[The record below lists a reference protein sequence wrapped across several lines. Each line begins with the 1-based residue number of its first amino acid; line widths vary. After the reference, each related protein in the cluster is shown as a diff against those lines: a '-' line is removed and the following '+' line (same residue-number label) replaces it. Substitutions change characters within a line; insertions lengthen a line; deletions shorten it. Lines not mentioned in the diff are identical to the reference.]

1 MTAPGAAVLD
11 GKVAVVTG
19 AAKGVGAGI
28 AAALAGAGA
37 KVAVLDI
44 REKRAAATV
53 EAIGRAGGEALS
65 FTCDIT
71 DTAQVEATVA
81 AVVEQWGTV
90 DILVNNAMAATV
102 DVPFEEITDEQVDA
116 AYAAG
121 PRATIVLMRTCFPYL
136 QGGGRVI
143 NLRSGSEVQGLAGF
157 GAYVAA
163 KAAVGGITRTAAREW
178 GRHGITVNA
187 IAPLVLSDSARQ
199 FYDGNAEARERL
211 ESQLAIPRQ
220 GDAETDVGAVAV
232 FLAGPAADYVTGCT
246 INANGGV
253 NFFA

>member
-1 MTAPGAAVLD
+1 MTPRELD

-37 KVAVLDI
+37 KVAVLDV
-44 REKRAAATV
+44 RERRAAEVVDTIV
-53 EAIGRAGGEALS
+53 GSGGEAVAIR
-65 FTCDIT
+65 CDVT
-71 DTAQVEATVA
+71 DTAQVEAAIA
-81 AVVEQWGTV
+81 AVVARWGTV
-90 DILVNNAMAATV
+90 DVLVNNAMAATV
-102 DVPFEEITDEQVDA
+102 DVPFEDITDDQVDE

-121 PRATIVLMRTCFPYL
+121 PRATVALMRTCFPYL
-136 QGGGRVI
+136 KGGGRVI

-163 KAAVGGITRTAAREW
+163 KAAVGGLTRTAAREW

-187 IAPLVLSDSARQ
+187 IAPFVLSDSARQ
-199 FYDGNAEARERL
+199 FLDDNVEARERL
-211 ESQLAIPRQ
+211 EGQLAIPRY
-220 GDAETDVGAVAV
+220 GEAEADIGAVAV
-232 FLAGPAADYVTGCT
+232 FLAGPGAGYVTGCT

-253 NFFA
+253 NLFA